1 MEPAQTINE
10 CYYLKEINK
19 LKDNIIELQKTLLEK
34 NQIIEKDK
42 EIIRDLQN
50 KLKLQEQSKSLTT
63 INPITPNLNFD
74 IHKKEVIFKENCP
87 GNVYSIYILHDGRL
101 VSGDSSGNII
111 IYNSKDFK
119 SEITIK
125 ESSYIMYLTQ
135 LNNGT
140 LVVLLSD
147 GSIKI
152 YELLENYKY
161 LCLQTIKDHTA
172 RVHKLRVLDNDDK
185 RFMTCSDDYTIKF
198 YFKDKNYYIYDYTCK
213 DEIYIFNILR
223 TREGEIAYLGY
234 NSKGSS
240 FIKFYDLKSRKII
253 SSLDTKKQY
262 NGLTDNMY
270 KLNDKYLLVG
280 ATNSILIFDVN
291 QHKQIREI
299 ESKNSNCITCF
310 LKLDEKCLLSVDC
323 LGNIKQWIID
333 EDNLILE
340 KEKNKAHD
348 GQIRMIRK
356 NKDGLIITCS
366 DDKSIK
372 IWN

>member
-1 MEPAQTINE
+1 MEPAQTIKE

-19 LKDNIIELQKTLLEK
+19 LKDEIIELQKTLLEK

-50 KLKLQEQSKSLTT
+50 KLKLQEEKKELTT
-63 INPITPNLNFD
+63 INPITPNKNFD
-74 IHKKEVIFKENCP
+74 IWKKEVMFKENCP
-87 GNVYSIYILHDGRL
+87 NEVYSIYILHDGRL
-101 VSGDSSGNII
+101 VSGDASGNII
-111 IYNSKDFK
+111 IYNRKDFK

-140 LVVLLSD
+140 LVALLSD

-161 LCLQTIKDHTA
+161 LCLQTIKEHTA

-185 RFMTCSDDYTIKF
+185 RFMTCSDDCTIKF
-198 YFKDKNYYIYDYTCK
+198 YFKDKNYYKNDYTYK
-213 DEIYIFNILR
+213 DDIYIFNILR

-234 NSKGSS
+234 NSNSS
-240 FIKFYDLKSRKII
+240 YVKFYDLESRIII
-253 SSLDTKKQY
+253 SSSNTKKQY

-280 ATNSILIFDVN
+280 ATNSVLIFDVN

-299 ESKNSNCITCF
+299 ESKNSNYVTSF
-310 LKLDEKCLLSVDC
+310 LKLDEKYLLSVDYA
-323 LGNIKQWIID
+323 GNIKQWIID

-340 KEKNKAHD
+340 KEKNKSHN
-348 GQIRMIRK
+348 GQIRMVRK
-356 NKDGLIITCS
+356 NKDGFIITCS